1 MSALVNL
8 TRMLGFHQ
16 EFLAR
21 MGDPALQKWLTRVNL
36 AVACGLGLM
45 TLAIGLMV
53 WMFSA
58 GNWAGALSAI
68 FGAGVSYTVLVKLH
82 SLLITLGSAPL
93 DRHTSENE
101 QWRPSRLRLLAFAIL
116 AVLLSQPLL
125 LWIQGSE
132 LELAAMERVKF
143 RTTVQFEA
151 QERTKLIDKQQDLL
165 VQRSILNDESQR
177 ITSSLNSTGAK
188 SSTSAMESTRKA
200 ILVGASNYLGNV
212 NKLPNVTNDIVGME
226 RKLRSMGYAVTV
238 SMDDSRTDLRR
249 KLETYSASLK
259 SGDISLIYFSGHG
272 LENAG
277 HNYFIPRDFGAQ
289 SFGPITKQLLQENA
303 VSITPYIDDLTRERL
318 RLHLL
323 ILDACR
329 TGIEGKP
336 RGLADMRSMA
346 GRNVILS
353 MAASPGQEAF
363 DGLPGQIGGN
373 SPYTKALLKNLDRDE
388 DVLMVFRRVAKEV
401 VETTT
406 PITSKENLP
415 PQTPTLTH
423 YIPDLELKLL
433 PPALEQKKAVASL
446 ARSNSL
452 PLICNADY
460 ERTGNLSGLSSCLNR
475 EISAINR
482 QVEFLEDR
490 LGAEAG
496 QSDKPLDGLLE
507 RAVFFAERLRLMW
520 TNYLLS
526 FVGTLFFAS
535 LMIAGLAV
543 RDLLTPQAVRAYEKV
558 KNRDQRTA
566 LRNYHNINQSAIDLI
581 ANPLRAKEQLPRF
594 EHWSKEEDFFAE
606 SKPRKAI
613 STGIDIRI
621 DPKAAEKM
629 WEWLQN
635 PKATKDQE

>member
-1 MSALVNL
+1 
-8 TRMLGFHQ
+8 
-16 EFLAR
+16 
-21 MGDPALQKWLTRVNL
+21 
-36 AVACGLGLM
+36 
-45 TLAIGLMV
+45 
-53 WMFSA
+53 
-58 GNWAGALSAI
+58 
-68 FGAGVSYTVLVKLH
+68 
-82 SLLITLGSAPL
+82 
-93 DRHTSENE
+93 
-101 QWRPSRLRLLAFAIL
+101 
-116 AVLLSQPLL
+116 
-125 LWIQGSE
+125 
-132 LELAAMERVKF
+132 
-143 RTTVQFEA
+143 
-151 QERTKLIDKQQDLL
+151 
-165 VQRSILNDESQR
+165 
-177 ITSSLNSTGAK
+177 
-188 SSTSAMESTRKA
+188 
-200 ILVGASNYLGNV
+200 
-212 NKLPNVTNDIVGME
+212 
-226 RKLRSMGYAVTV
+226 
-238 SMDDSRTDLRR
+238 
-249 KLETYSASLK
+249 
-259 SGDISLIYFSGHG
+259 
-272 LENAG
+272 
-277 HNYFIPRDFGAQ
+277 
-289 SFGPITKQLLQENA
+289 
-303 VSITPYIDDLTRERL
+303 
-318 RLHLL
+318 
-323 ILDACR
+323 
-329 TGIEGKP
+329 
-336 RGLADMRSMA
+336 MRSMA

-406 PITSKENLP
+406 LINSKENLP

-452 PLICNADY
+452 PLICNAEY
-460 ERTGNLSGLSSCLNR
+460 ERTGNLTGLSSCLNR

-613 STGIDIRI
+613 NTGIDIRI
-621 DPKAAEKM
+621 YPKAAEKM